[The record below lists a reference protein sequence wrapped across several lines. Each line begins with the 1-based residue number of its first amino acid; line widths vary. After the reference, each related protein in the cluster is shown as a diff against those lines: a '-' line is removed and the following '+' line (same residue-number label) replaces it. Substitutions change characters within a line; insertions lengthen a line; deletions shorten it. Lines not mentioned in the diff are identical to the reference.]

1 MLNVKTEYFISE
13 NFIIIFVSDL
23 LRRINITKV
32 LKFLLSGGEVYGR
45 VQRFQR
51 YPVIESE

>member
-1 MLNVKTEYFISE
+1 MYFISE

-45 VQRFQR
+45 VQRSQR